1 MSQAGKPGRDSTER
15 TTLRHRRVPMRALG
29 EALIVARPRDGAPV
43 VLAPTAAFV
52 WHQLDG
58 WITPGEIDRRTADA
72 FPEVA
77 EKDRVKART
86 EILGML
92 TDDDLIEQG

>member
-1 MSQAGKPGRDSTER
+1 M
-15 TTLRHRRVPMRALG
+15 LRHRRVPMRVFG
-29 EALIVARPRDGAPV
+29 EKLIVARPLDGAPV
-43 VLAPTAAFV
+43 VLASTAAFV

-58 WITPGEIDRRTADA
+58 WITPGEIDRRIADA

-77 EKDRVKART
+77 EEDRVIART

-92 TDDDLIEQG
+92 TDDDLLERA